1 LQFKFQLSSQIISWN
16 LNLKLQNS
24 NIKFQVQIKIFKIK
38 MSSFRLNNVFSI
50 EILIFSLENNNL
62 EFKYLVL
69 DQIKLLNLNKNF

>member
-1 LQFKFQLSSQIISWN
+1 
-16 LNLKLQNS
+16 
-24 NIKFQVQIKIFKIK
+24 